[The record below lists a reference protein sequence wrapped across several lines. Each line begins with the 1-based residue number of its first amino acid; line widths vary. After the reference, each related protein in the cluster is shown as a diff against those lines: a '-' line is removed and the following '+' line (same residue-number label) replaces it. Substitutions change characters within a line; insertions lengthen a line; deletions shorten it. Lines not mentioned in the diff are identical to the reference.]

1 MEKLKSIKK
10 VRADNKFE
18 LMFLVRKYKKNGW
31 QQGNIERYPSE
42 FKTWVCYMTRSV
54 TNEGD

>member
-42 FKTWVCYMTRSV
+42 FKTWVCYMTRS
-54 TNEGD
+54 D